1 MLHPVTATEIRP
13 LYQFVAASWM
23 RTFSPSSIHGA
34 SDAFQIVT
42 FVCPLS
48 SAISPTCWMAGES
61 LSQSVYTRSSIVT
74 VPRSTSSRASMGTVP
89 PGAVCSSSNTRTT
102 ALVMSVPSTTASAR
116 RRLTAARDQPSNRVA
131 SRSASVF
138 TVASSSWES
147 SARGRPAGPRLRP
160 ASGTPAGAACSL
172 ARRPPACAAHD
183 RPAFPARPGH

>member
-1 MLHPVTATEIRP
+1 MMLHPVTATEIRP

-74 VPRSTSSRASMGTVP
+74 VPRSTLSRTSI
-89 PGAVCSSSNTRTT
+89 
-102 ALVMSVPSTTASAR
+102 
-116 RRLTAARDQPSNRVA
+116 AARSLLTIVCTR
-131 SRSASVF
+131 
-138 TVASSSWES
+138 
-147 SARGRPAGPRLRP
+147 
-160 ASGTPAGAACSL
+160 SGTAIHRPSSKSGWSRTVEGK
-172 ARRPPACAAHD
+172 RR
-183 RPAFPARPGH
+183 